1 MGGGWH
7 GTHDE
12 GGEMQR
18 ITADAD
24 GLVRQAH
31 YTAEIY
37 LTHAL
42 QWVIAAEIPQAERAA
57 YVAIYVQAC
66 TQDFL
71 AAAGLEGLQEV
82 TEAVEG
88 LRAALEAQA

>member
-1 MGGGWH
+1 
-7 GTHDE
+7 
-12 GGEMQR
+12 MQR

-31 YTAEIY
+31 ETAAIYLSHALRWAKTHEIPTAEIA
-37 LTHAL
+37 T
-42 QWVIAAEIPQAERAA
+42 

-71 AAAGLEGLQEV
+71 AAAVLEGLQEV
-82 TEAVEG
+82 TEAIEG
-88 LRAALEAQA
+88 LRAGLEAQG

>member
-1 MGGGWH
+1 
-7 GTHDE
+7 
-12 GGEMQR
+12 MQR

-31 YTAEIY
+31 ETAASY
-37 LTHAL
+37 LSHAL
-42 QWVIAAEIPQAERAA
+42 QWAKEHDIPKAEMAA

-71 AAAGLEGLQEV
+71 AAAVLEGLQEI

-88 LRAALEAQA
+88 LRASLEAGG

>member
-1 MGGGWH
+1 
-7 GTHDE
+7 
-12 GGEMQR
+12 MQR
-18 ITADAD
+18 ITADAE

-37 LTHAL
+37 LSHAL
-42 QWVIAAEIPQAERAA
+42 DWAKARGFPAAVAPA

-71 AAAGLEGLQEV
+71 AAVVLEGLQEV
-82 TEAVEG
+82 AESLEN
-88 LRAALEAQA
+88 LRLSLEA